1 MFVHIGIVVGIIIS
15 LFLGYNLPINIV
27 ARATA
32 MFFGIA
38 AATFLSM
45 FVLGLYWKSVIRA
58 GAIAGM
64 FCGACSSLFWLFFIH
79 KKEAV
84 ALGFSQ
90 AIFGKPYSIDAFLWM
105 VVDPILVALPI
116 AFVVMVAVSL
126 FTAKSEVSHLDRCF
140 ALR

>member
-1 MFVHIGIVVGIIIS
+1 M
-15 LFLGYNLPINIV
+15 GYNLPINIV

-38 AATFLSM
+38 VATFLPM
-45 FVLGLYWKSVIRA
+45 FVLGLYWKSVTRA

-64 FCGACSSLFWLFFIH
+64 FFGAFSSLFWLFFIH

-90 AIFGKPYSIDAFLWM
+90 SIFGKPYLIDSFPWM

-116 AFVVMVAVSL
+116 AFVVTIAVSL
-126 FTAKSEVSHLDRCF
+126 FTAKSEASHIDRCF
-140 ALR
+140 AQR